1 MLDFSAN
8 VLAAA
13 TAGMQGR
20 RRTASPAELD
30 RSLDELLSCP
40 AEWSEHNRLGIK
52 HARGRFDLEMSKEKR
67 LRAIVEGVLPVS
79 RGPRYR

>member
-30 RSLDELLSCP
+30 RSLDELLSCL

-52 HARGRFDLEMSKEKR
+52 HARARFDLEMSKEKR